1 MRIRP
6 VLNVTL
12 EPEIDSAVRARANT
26 QRRPLSWVVSDLL
39 RIGLAHRT
47 TKAARASSVPRKG
60 AQS

>member
-12 EPEIDSAVRARANT
+12 EPEIDSAVRARATT

-39 RIGLAHRT
+39 RIGLAHRVG
-47 TKAARASSVPRKG
+47 KVSRAASVSRKG
-60 AQS
+60 A